1 LTYTERYFKE
11 FLMGKLHEQLVKDL
25 KSLSAVVSITI
36 HDEKS
41 ETWVLEIIQGT
52 LGSVSHGPA
61 PSECSFVMDAATFEE
76 IARGRY
82 QPEQAFFEGRV
93 NIEGNMEKALQV
105 ATALTE
111 FCKSYPFEPKDDGK

>member
-1 LTYTERYFKE
+1 MTYTERYFKE